1 MKLLKYLKQ
10 IKKERGFILPLTL
23 LVCSIILT
31 VATGISIILTK
42 ELYFSKVSR
51 DSQLA
56 YYSADTAMMCALMVD
71 GTYIDPLT
79 GLGIFP
85 YGAATDPTSEMNAV
99 LDKVNIQRQNN
110 NLQNLYLSDIKCATS
125 AIFDPAIS
133 GFDSVAFS
141 RTNSAGIVESG
152 KTSTFNMRM
161 DLGDGTSRCATV
173 LISKTDKYRQIIAR
187 GFAGCDG
194 QAHNIERAIVNTT
207 EVK

>member
-10 IKKERGFILPLTL
+10 KKNERGFILPLTL

-31 VATGISIILTK
+31 VATGISVILIK

-56 YYSADTAMMCALMVD
+56 YYSADTAMMCAVMID
-71 GTYIDPLT
+71 GTYIDPST

-85 YGAATDPTSEMNAV
+85 YGAATDPQSEMSAV
-99 LDKVNIQRQNN
+99 LDKVNLQRQER
-110 NLQNLYLSDIKCATS
+110 NLSNIFLSDIKCATS
-125 AIFDPAIS
+125 AIFDQTIS
-133 GFDSVAFS
+133 GFSSVAFS
-141 RTNSAGIVESG
+141 RTNSAGQVEMG

-161 DLGDGTSRCATV
+161 DLGDGTVRCATV

-194 QAHNIERAIVNTT
+194 QARNIERAIINTT